1 MSDPSDPTLA
11 PGAPDAEVPVA
22 GPEAR
27 PGLLKRPWTSDTL
40 FWVAIVLLGLIGIAG
55 VRGAVRTVSGPFGV
69 GGLWFVEILTLAM
82 TTAIWFALV
91 LVIPA
96 AIRRRIRSSQRR
108 KALAVGPGTS
118 EPGWHVDPIDSTRY
132 RWWNGTSWDN
142 VVVPASPQRSA
153 GTWGVVLLAVVL
165 AGPMVVFTVWGLGES
180 AGGATIASSSTP
192 AAADNPNVDVAV
204 EAALTSLLQST
215 ESFLKTPV
223 NPDDLESSMSES
235 TAKLPAVERDYEYFH
250 AVVGAISSQ
259 SQLGPGAPSLVALR
273 TLDTDMGE
281 WLQVRRG
288 YLDAL
293 KKCEGAVS
301 EVAYADCMVPVF
313 DRFEA
318 SLQDTMM
325 KTGASFQAVVD
336 SLNQQ

>member
-1 MSDPSDPTLA
+1 MSDTSDPAMT
-11 PGAPDAEVPVA
+11 PGAPDTATPAA
-22 GPEAR
+22 GPEPR
-27 PGLLKRPWTSDTL
+27 PGLLKTPWTSDTL
-40 FWVAIVLLGLIGIAG
+40 FWVAIVLLALFGIAG
-55 VRGAVRTVSGPFGV
+55 VRSAVRTVSGPFGV
-69 GGLWFVEILTLAM
+69 GGLWFVENLTLAM

-96 AIRRRIRSSQRR
+96 AIRRRIRNSQRR

-118 EPGWHVDPIDSTRY
+118 EPGWHVDPVDSTRY
-132 RWWNGTSWDN
+132 RWWNGTSWDD
-142 VVVPASPQRSA
+142 VVAPAPPQRSA

-165 AGPMVVFTVWGLGES
+165 AGPMVVFTIWGLAES
-180 AGGATIASSSTP
+180 SGGASRASTTS

-215 ESFLKTPV
+215 EDFLKTPV
-223 NPDDLESSMSES
+223 TPDDIESAMSES
-235 TAKLPAVERDYEYFH
+235 MAKLPAVESDYEYFH

-273 TLDTDMGE
+273 TLDTDMRE

-293 KKCEGAVS
+293 KKCEGAAS
-301 EVAYADCMVPVF
+301 ELAYADCMVPIF

-336 SLNQQ
+336 SLNQE